1 MWNEVV
7 QMGAGMLLPR
17 AHEDPRWLNLPEA
30 LPQVEVDARHIVQAL
45 SRLLDNAIKFNLKH
59 GKI

>member
-1 MWNEVV
+1 
-7 QMGAGMLLPR
+7 MGAGMLLPR